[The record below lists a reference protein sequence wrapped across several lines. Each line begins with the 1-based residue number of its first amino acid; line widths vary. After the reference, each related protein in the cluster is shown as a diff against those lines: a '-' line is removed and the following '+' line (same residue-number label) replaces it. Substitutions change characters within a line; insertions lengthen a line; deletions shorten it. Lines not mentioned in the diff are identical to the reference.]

1 MQNFGCHFN
10 IFFRRIF
17 LVNNECKPYFD
28 LKPVS
33 NSGYMVNRLPLLVSP
48 AMTKALT
55 AAVAAILVVSN
66 ITTIY
71 AQQLTSQSGE
81 IDNGITATPTTFQSA
96 SDGFTVQVPDG
107 WIIQDANNTGSR
119 LEDEIRL
126 GYGILAQLCTR
137 EQQGAMLS
145 NASDTINSN
154 STITTN
160 GCQGA
165 QEELIHIVR
174 YPDLDTRVV
183 SNNITANNMTTDN
196 ILLYH
201 LQKLEEVGYRGIQI
215 VNRSD
220 VTLNLT
226 NPQTNQTIATM
237 PAKLVEMT
245 YNTASAPNEMRTGYL
260 ISTASNQTAPNLG
273 TTKGYTVFYEGNI
286 ITNAVTSGTTTSTT
300 SDSLALTLLSP
311 AAAQVFD
318 SFELIVAPELAQALS
333 EETGQAAETTEGEGE
348 GDGDEDEDN
357 GGDGDGD
364 EGDNEDGQ
372 GLAQR
377 IIEETEERVSRIIEE

>member
-1 MQNFGCHFN
+1 
-10 IFFRRIF
+10 
-17 LVNNECKPYFD
+17 
-28 LKPVS
+28 
-33 NSGYMVNRLPLLVSP
+33 MVNRLLLLVSSV
-48 AMTKALT
+48 MTKALT
-55 AAVAAILVVSN
+55 AAVAALLVVSN
-66 ITTIY
+66 ITTTY

-81 IDNGITATPTTFQSA
+81 IDNEITATPTTFQSA

-126 GYGILAQLCTR
+126 GYGILAQLCTK
-137 EQQGAMLS
+137 EQQGAILS

-174 YPDLDTRVV
+174 YPDLDTRLLA
-183 SNNITANNMTTDN
+183 NNVTFDDNMTTDN

-201 LQKLEEVGYRGIQI
+201 LQKLQEVGYRGIQI

-226 NPQTNQTIATM
+226 NPQTNQTIATV

-286 ITNAVTSGTTTSTT
+286 ITNAVTSETTTATASN
-300 SDSLALTLLSP
+300 SLALTLMPP
-311 AAAQVFD
+311 AVAQVFD
-318 SFELIVAPELAQALS
+318 SFELLVAPEVAQALA
-333 EETGQAAETTEGEGE
+333 EETAQAAETTEGGGE
-348 GDGDEDEDN
+348 GDDGDGDDN
-357 GGDGDGD
+357 GGDGDED

-377 IIEETEERVSRIIEE
+377 IIEETEERVSRIIGR

>member
-1 MQNFGCHFN
+1 
-10 IFFRRIF
+10 
-17 LVNNECKPYFD
+17 
-28 LKPVS
+28 
-33 NSGYMVNRLPLLVSP
+33 MVNRLPLLVSSV
-48 AMTKALT
+48 MTKALT
-55 AAVAAILVVSN
+55 AAVVAILVVSN
-66 ITTIY
+66 ITTTY

-96 SDGFTVQVPDG
+96 SDGFRVQVPDG

-126 GYGILAQLCTR
+126 GYGILAQLCTK
-137 EQQGAMLS
+137 EQQGATLS

-154 STITTN
+154 STINTN

-183 SNNITANNMTTDN
+183 SNNSTVNNMTTDN

-201 LQKLEEVGYRGIQI
+201 LQKLQEVGYRGIQI

-220 VTLNLT
+220 VKLNLT
-226 NPQTNQTIATM
+226 NSQTNQTIATV

-245 YNTASAPNEMRTGYL
+245 YNTASAPHVMRTGYL

-286 ITNAVTSGTTTSTT
+286 ITNA
-300 SDSLALTLLSP
+300 
-311 AAAQVFD
+311 AAVAQVFD
-318 SFELIVAPELAQALS
+318 SFELIVAPELAQALA
-333 EETGQAAETTEGEGE
+333 EETAQAAETTEGGGE

-357 GGDGDGD
+357 GGDGDED
-364 EGDNEDGQ
+364 EGDNVDGQ

-377 IIEETEERVSRIIEE
+377 IIEETEERISRIIGR

>member
-1 MQNFGCHFN
+1 V
-10 IFFRRIF
+10 I
-17 LVNNECKPYFD
+17 
-28 LKPVS
+28 
-33 NSGYMVNRLPLLVSP
+33 
-48 AMTKALT
+48 TKALT
-55 AAVAAILVVSN
+55 AAIAAILVVSN
-66 ITTIY
+66 ITIIN

-81 IDNGITATPTTFQSA
+81 IDNGIITATSTTFQST

-107 WIIQDANNTGSR
+107 WIIQDTNNTGLR

-126 GYGILAQLCTR
+126 GYGILAQLCNK
-137 EQQGAMLS
+137 EQQGSILS
-145 NASDTINSN
+145 NASDTINSI
-154 STITTN
+154 STVNTN

-165 QEELIHIVR
+165 QEIIHIVR

-183 SNNITANNMTTDN
+183 SNNITANNLTTDN

-201 LQKLEEVGYRGIQI
+201 LQKLQEVGYRGIQI

-226 NPQTNQTIATM
+226 NPQTSQTTATV

-245 YNTASAPNEMRTGYL
+245 YNTASAPDEMRRGYL
-260 ISTASNQTAPNLG
+260 LSTASNQTAPNFG

-286 ITNAVTSGTTTSTT
+286 ITNAVTSETTTATT

-311 AAAQVFD
+311 AVAQVFD
-318 SFELIVAPELAQALS
+318 SFELIVAPELALA
-333 EETGQAAETTEGEGE
+333 EETPQAVETTEGGGEGE
-348 GDGDEDEDN
+348 DDDGDDN
-357 GGDGDGD
+357 GGEDDDGDDNEGEDDDGD
-364 EGDNEDGQ
+364 EGDNDDGQ

-377 IIEETEERVSRIIEE
+377 IIEETEERVSRIIGR

>member
-1 MQNFGCHFN
+1 M
-10 IFFRRIF
+10 
-17 LVNNECKPYFD
+17 
-28 LKPVS
+28 
-33 NSGYMVNRLPLLVSP
+33 MVNRLPLLVSSV
-48 AMTKALT
+48 MTKALT
-55 AAVAAILVVSN
+55 AAVVAILVVSN

-96 SDGFTVQVPDG
+96 SDGFRVQVPDG

-126 GYGILAQLCTR
+126 GYGILAQLCTK
-137 EQQGAMLS
+137 EQQGATLS

-154 STITTN
+154 STINTN

-183 SNNITANNMTTDN
+183 SNNSTVNNMTTDN

-201 LQKLEEVGYRGIQI
+201 LQKLQEVGYRGIQI

-220 VTLNLT
+220 VKLNLT
-226 NPQTNQTIATM
+226 NPQTNQTIATV

-286 ITNAVTSGTTTSTT
+286 ITNA
-300 SDSLALTLLSP
+300 
-311 AAAQVFD
+311 AAVAQVFD
-318 SFELIVAPELAQALS
+318 SFELIVAPELAQALA
-333 EETGQAAETTEGEGE
+333 EETAQAAETTEGGGE

-357 GGDGDGD
+357 GGDGDEDEDNGGDGDED
-364 EGDNEDGQ
+364 EGDNVDGQ

-377 IIEETEERVSRIIEE
+377 IIEETEERISRIIGR

>member
-1 MQNFGCHFN
+1 
-10 IFFRRIF
+10 
-17 LVNNECKPYFD
+17 
-28 LKPVS
+28 
-33 NSGYMVNRLPLLVSP
+33 MVNRLPLLVSSV
-48 AMTKALT
+48 MTKALT
-55 AAVAAILVVSN
+55 AAVVAVLVVSN

-96 SDGFTVQVPDG
+96 SDGFRVQVPDG

-126 GYGILAQLCTR
+126 GYGILAQLCAK
-137 EQQGAMLS
+137 EQQGAILS

-154 STITTN
+154 STINTN

-183 SNNITANNMTTDN
+183 SNNSTVNNMTTDN

-201 LQKLEEVGYRGIQI
+201 LQKLQEVGYRDIQI

-220 VTLNLT
+220 VKLNLT
-226 NPQTNQTIATM
+226 NPQTNQTIATV

-245 YNTASAPNEMRTGYL
+245 YNTASAPNVMRTGYL

-286 ITNAVTSGTTTSTT
+286 ITNA
-300 SDSLALTLLSP
+300 
-311 AAAQVFD
+311 AAVAQVFD
-318 SFELIVAPELAQALS
+318 SFELIVAPELAQALA
-333 EETGQAAETTEGEGE
+333 EETAQAAEATEGGGE
-348 GDGDEDEDN
+348 GDDDEDEDN
-357 GGDGDGD
+357 AGDGDED

-372 GLAQR
+372 GLERIGR
-377 IIEETEERVSRIIEE
+377 IIGR

>member
-1 MQNFGCHFN
+1 
-10 IFFRRIF
+10 
-17 LVNNECKPYFD
+17 
-28 LKPVS
+28 
-33 NSGYMVNRLPLLVSP
+33 MVNRLLLLVSSV
-48 AMTKALT
+48 MTKALT
-55 AAVAAILVVSN
+55 VAVAAILVVSN
-66 ITTIY
+66 ITIIY

-96 SDGFTVQVPDG
+96 SDGFRVQVPDG

-126 GYGILAQLCTR
+126 GYGILAQLCTK
-137 EQQGAMLS
+137 EQQGAILS

-154 STITTN
+154 STINTN

-183 SNNITANNMTTDN
+183 SNNSTVNNMTTDN

-201 LQKLEEVGYRGIQI
+201 LQKLQEVGYRGIQI

-226 NPQTNQTIATM
+226 NPQTNQTIATV

-286 ITNAVTSGTTTSTT
+286 ITNA
-300 SDSLALTLLSP
+300 
-311 AAAQVFD
+311 AAVAQVFD
-318 SFELIVAPELAQALS
+318 SFELIVAPELAQALA
-333 EETGQAAETTEGEGE
+333 EETAQAAETTEGGGE

-357 GGDGDGD
+357 AGDGDEDEDNAGDGDED

-377 IIEETEERVSRIIEE
+377 IIEETEERISRIIGR

>member
-1 MQNFGCHFN
+1 
-10 IFFRRIF
+10 
-17 LVNNECKPYFD
+17 
-28 LKPVS
+28 
-33 NSGYMVNRLPLLVSP
+33 
-48 AMTKALT
+48 MTKALT
-55 AAVAAILVVSN
+55 AAVVAVLVVSN

-126 GYGILAQLCTR
+126 GYGILAQLCAK
-137 EQQGAMLS
+137 EQQGAILS

-154 STITTN
+154 STINTN

-183 SNNITANNMTTDN
+183 SNNSTVNNMTTDN

-201 LQKLEEVGYRGIQI
+201 LQKLQEVGYRDIQI

-220 VTLNLT
+220 VKLNLT
-226 NPQTNQTIATM
+226 NPQTNQTIATV

-245 YNTASAPNEMRTGYL
+245 YNTASAPNVMRTGYL

-286 ITNAVTSGTTTSTT
+286 ITNA
-300 SDSLALTLLSP
+300 
-311 AAAQVFD
+311 AAVAQVFD
-318 SFELIVAPELAQALS
+318 SFELIVAPELAQALA
-333 EETGQAAETTEGEGE
+333 EETAQAAEATEGGGE
-348 GDGDEDEDN
+348 GDDDEDEDN
-357 GGDGDGD
+357 AGDGDED

-377 IIEETEERVSRIIEE
+377 IIEETEERIGRIIGR

>member
-1 MQNFGCHFN
+1 
-10 IFFRRIF
+10 
-17 LVNNECKPYFD
+17 
-28 LKPVS
+28 
-33 NSGYMVNRLPLLVSP
+33 MVNRLPLLVSSV
-48 AMTKALT
+48 MTKALT
-55 AAVAAILVVSN
+55 AAVVAVLVVSN

-96 SDGFTVQVPDG
+96 SDGFRVQVPDG

-126 GYGILAQLCTR
+126 GYGILAQLCTK
-137 EQQGAMLS
+137 EQQGAILS

-154 STITTN
+154 STINTN

-183 SNNITANNMTTDN
+183 SNNSTVNNMTTDN

-201 LQKLEEVGYRGIQI
+201 LQKLQEVGYRDIQI

-220 VTLNLT
+220 VKLNLT
-226 NPQTNQTIATM
+226 NPQTNQTIATV

-245 YNTASAPNEMRTGYL
+245 YNTASAPNVMRTGYL

-286 ITNAVTSGTTTSTT
+286 ITNA
-300 SDSLALTLLSP
+300 
-311 AAAQVFD
+311 AAVAQVFD
-318 SFELIVAPELAQALS
+318 SFELIVAPELAQALA
-333 EETGQAAETTEGEGE
+333 EETAQAAEATEGGGE
-348 GDGDEDEDN
+348 GDDDEDEDN
-357 GGDGDGD
+357 AGDGDED

-377 IIEETEERVSRIIEE
+377 IIEETEERIGRIIGR

>member
-1 MQNFGCHFN
+1 
-10 IFFRRIF
+10 
-17 LVNNECKPYFD
+17 
-28 LKPVS
+28 
-33 NSGYMVNRLPLLVSP
+33 MVNRLPLLVSSV
-48 AMTKALT
+48 MTKALT
-55 AAVAAILVVSN
+55 AAVVAILVVSN

-96 SDGFTVQVPDG
+96 SDGFRVQVPDG

-126 GYGILAQLCTR
+126 GYGILAQLCAK
-137 EQQGAMLS
+137 EQQGAILS

-154 STITTN
+154 STINTN

-183 SNNITANNMTTDN
+183 SNNSTVNNMTTDN

-201 LQKLEEVGYRGIQI
+201 LQKLQEVGYRDIQI

-220 VTLNLT
+220 VKLNLT
-226 NPQTNQTIATM
+226 NPQTNQTIATV

-245 YNTASAPNEMRTGYL
+245 YNTASAPNVMRTGYL

-286 ITNAVTSGTTTSTT
+286 ITNA
-300 SDSLALTLLSP
+300 
-311 AAAQVFD
+311 AAVAQVFD
-318 SFELIVAPELAQALS
+318 SFELIVAPELAQALA
-333 EETGQAAETTEGEGE
+333 EETAQAAETTEGGGE

-357 GGDGDGD
+357 AGDGDEDEDNAGDGDED

-377 IIEETEERVSRIIEE
+377 IIEETEERISRIIGR

>member
-1 MQNFGCHFN
+1 LYQIIGNMA
-10 IFFRRIF
+10 
-17 LVNNECKPYFD
+17 
-28 LKPVS
+28 
-33 NSGYMVNRLPLLVSP
+33 NRLPLSLSSV
-48 AMTKALT
+48 MTKALT

-66 ITTIY
+66 ITVIN

-81 IDNGITATPTTFQSA
+81 IDNGITTTSTTFQST

-107 WIIQDANNTGSR
+107 WIIQDTNNTGPR

-126 GYGILAQLCTR
+126 GYGILAQLCTK
-137 EQQGAMLS
+137 EQQGAILS
-145 NASDTINSN
+145 NASDTINSI
-154 STITTN
+154 STATTN

-165 QEELIHIVR
+165 QEEIIHIVR

-183 SNNITANNMTTDN
+183 SNNVTANNLTTDN

-201 LQKLEEVGYRGIQI
+201 LQKLQEVGYRGIQI

-226 NPQTNQTIATM
+226 NPQTNQTTATV

-245 YNTASAPNEMRTGYL
+245 YNTASTPNEMRRGYL

-273 TTKGYTVFYEGNI
+273 TTKGYTVFYEDNI
-286 ITNAVTSGTTTSTT
+286 ITNAVTSETTTATAC
-300 SDSLALTLLSP
+300 DSLVLTLLSP
-311 AAAQVFD
+311 AVAQVFD
-318 SFELIVAPELAQALS
+318 SFELIVAPELALA
-333 EETGQAAETTEGEGE
+333 EETPQAAETTEGEGE
-348 GDGDEDEDN
+348 GDGDDGDDN
-357 GGDGDGD
+357 EGDGDDGDDNEGDGDDGDDNEGDGDDGD

-377 IIEETEERVSRIIEE
+377 IIEETEERVSRIIER

>member
-1 MQNFGCHFN
+1 
-10 IFFRRIF
+10 
-17 LVNNECKPYFD
+17 
-28 LKPVS
+28 
-33 NSGYMVNRLPLLVSP
+33 MVNRLPLLVSSV
-48 AMTKALT
+48 MTKALT
-55 AAVAAILVVSN
+55 AAVVAILVVSN

-96 SDGFTVQVPDG
+96 SDGFRVQVPDG

-126 GYGILAQLCTR
+126 GYGILAQLCAK
-137 EQQGAMLS
+137 EQQGTILS

-154 STITTN
+154 STINTN

-183 SNNITANNMTTDN
+183 SNNSTVNNMTTDN

-201 LQKLEEVGYRGIQI
+201 LQKLQEVGYRDIQI

-220 VTLNLT
+220 VKLNLT
-226 NPQTNQTIATM
+226 NPQTNQTIATV

-245 YNTASAPNEMRTGYL
+245 YNTASAPNVMRTGYL

-286 ITNAVTSGTTTSTT
+286 ITNA
-300 SDSLALTLLSP
+300 
-311 AAAQVFD
+311 AAVAQVFD
-318 SFELIVAPELAQALS
+318 SFELIVAPELAQAV
-333 EETGQAAETTEGEGE
+333 ETTEGGGE

-357 GGDGDGD
+357 AGDDDED

-377 IIEETEERVSRIIEE
+377 IIEETEERISRIIGR

>member
-1 MQNFGCHFN
+1 
-10 IFFRRIF
+10 
-17 LVNNECKPYFD
+17 
-28 LKPVS
+28 
-33 NSGYMVNRLPLLVSP
+33 MVNRLPLWVSSV
-48 AMTKALT
+48 MTKALT

-126 GYGILAQLCTR
+126 GYGILAQLCTK
-137 EQQGAMLS
+137 EQQGAILS

-201 LQKLEEVGYRGIQI
+201 LQKLQEVGYRGIQI

-226 NPQTNQTIATM
+226 NPQTNQTIATV

-245 YNTASAPNEMRTGYL
+245 YNTASAPNVMRTGYL

-286 ITNAVTSGTTTSTT
+286 ITNA
-300 SDSLALTLLSP
+300 
-311 AAAQVFD
+311 AAVAQVFD
-318 SFELIVAPELAQALS
+318 SFELIVAPELAQALA
-333 EETGQAAETTEGEGE
+333 EETAQAAETTEGGGE

-357 GGDGDGD
+357 AGDGDEDEDNAGDGDED

-377 IIEETEERVSRIIEE
+377 IIEETEERISRIIGR

>member
-1 MQNFGCHFN
+1 
-10 IFFRRIF
+10 
-17 LVNNECKPYFD
+17 
-28 LKPVS
+28 
-33 NSGYMVNRLPLLVSP
+33 
-48 AMTKALT
+48 MTKALT
-55 AAVAAILVVSN
+55 VAVAAILVVSN
-66 ITTIY
+66 ITIIY

-96 SDGFTVQVPDG
+96 SDGFRVQVPDG

-126 GYGILAQLCTR
+126 GYGILAQLCTK
-137 EQQGAMLS
+137 EQQGAILP

-154 STITTN
+154 STINTN

-165 QEELIHIVR
+165 QEGLIHIVR

-201 LQKLEEVGYRGIQI
+201 LQKLQEVGYRGIQI

-226 NPQTNQTIATM
+226 NPQTNQTIATV

-245 YNTASAPNEMRTGYL
+245 YNTASAPNEMRRGYL

-286 ITNAVTSGTTTSTT
+286 ITNA
-300 SDSLALTLLSP
+300 
-311 AAAQVFD
+311 AAVAQVFD
-318 SFELIVAPELAQALS
+318 SFELIVAPELAQALA
-333 EETGQAAETTEGEGE
+333 EETAQAAEATEGGGE
-348 GDGDEDEDN
+348 GDDDEDEDN
-357 GGDGDGD
+357 AGDGDED

-377 IIEETEERVSRIIEE
+377 IIEETEERIGRIIGR

>member
-1 MQNFGCHFN
+1 
-10 IFFRRIF
+10 
-17 LVNNECKPYFD
+17 
-28 LKPVS
+28 
-33 NSGYMVNRLPLLVSP
+33 
-48 AMTKALT
+48 MTKALT
-55 AAVAAILVVSN
+55 VAVAAILVVSI
-66 ITTIY
+66 ITIIY

-96 SDGFTVQVPDG
+96 SDGFRVQVPDG

-126 GYGILAQLCTR
+126 GYGILAQLCTK
-137 EQQGAMLS
+137 EQQGAILP

-154 STITTN
+154 STINTN

-165 QEELIHIVR
+165 QEGLIHIVR

-201 LQKLEEVGYRGIQI
+201 LQKLQEVGYRGIQI

-226 NPQTNQTIATM
+226 NPQTNQTIATV

-245 YNTASAPNEMRTGYL
+245 YNTASAPNVMRTGYL

-286 ITNAVTSGTTTSTT
+286 ITNA
-300 SDSLALTLLSP
+300 
-311 AAAQVFD
+311 AAVAQVFD
-318 SFELIVAPELAQALS
+318 SFELIVAPELAQALA
-333 EETGQAAETTEGEGE
+333 EETAQAAEATEGGGE
-348 GDGDEDEDN
+348 GDDDEDEDN
-357 GGDGDGD
+357 AGDGDED

-377 IIEETEERVSRIIEE
+377 IIEETEERIGRIIGR

>member
-1 MQNFGCHFN
+1 
-10 IFFRRIF
+10 
-17 LVNNECKPYFD
+17 
-28 LKPVS
+28 
-33 NSGYMVNRLPLLVSP
+33 MVNRLPLSVSSV
-48 AMTKALT
+48 MTKALT

-66 ITTIY
+66 ITVIN

-81 IDNGITATPTTFQSA
+81 IDNGVTATSTTFQST

-107 WIIQDANNTGSR
+107 WIIQDTNNTGPR

-126 GYGILAQLCTR
+126 GYGILAQLCTK
-137 EQQGAMLS
+137 EQQGAILS
-145 NASDTINSN
+145 NASDTINSI
-154 STITTN
+154 STVNTN

-165 QEELIHIVR
+165 QEEIIHIVR

-183 SNNITANNMTTDN
+183 SNNITANNLTTDN

-201 LQKLEEVGYRGIQI
+201 LQKLQEVGYRGIQI

-226 NPQTNQTIATM
+226 NPQANQTTATA

-245 YNTASAPNEMRTGYL
+245 YNTASAPNVMRTGYL

-286 ITNAVTSGTTTSTT
+286 ITNA
-300 SDSLALTLLSP
+300 
-311 AAAQVFD
+311 AAVAQVFD
-318 SFELIVAPELAQALS
+318 SFELIVAPELAQALA
-333 EETGQAAETTEGEGE
+333 EETAQAAEATEGGGE

-357 GGDGDGD
+357 AGDGDED

-377 IIEETEERVSRIIEE
+377 IIEETEERIG

>member
-1 MQNFGCHFN
+1 
-10 IFFRRIF
+10 
-17 LVNNECKPYFD
+17 
-28 LKPVS
+28 
-33 NSGYMVNRLPLLVSP
+33 MVNRLPLWVSSV
-48 AMTKALT
+48 MTKALT

-126 GYGILAQLCTR
+126 GYGILAQLCAK
-137 EQQGAMLS
+137 EQQGAILS

-201 LQKLEEVGYRGIQI
+201 LQKLQEVGYRDIQI

-220 VTLNLT
+220 VKLNLT
-226 NPQTNQTIATM
+226 NPQTNQTIATV

-245 YNTASAPNEMRTGYL
+245 YNTASAPNVMRTGYL

-286 ITNAVTSGTTTSTT
+286 ITNA
-300 SDSLALTLLSP
+300 
-311 AAAQVFD
+311 AAVAQVFD
-318 SFELIVAPELAQALS
+318 SFELIVAPELAQALA
-333 EETGQAAETTEGEGE
+333 EETAQAAETTEGGGE

-357 GGDGDGD
+357 AGDGDEDEDNAGDGDED

>member
-1 MQNFGCHFN
+1 
-10 IFFRRIF
+10 
-17 LVNNECKPYFD
+17 
-28 LKPVS
+28 
-33 NSGYMVNRLPLLVSP
+33 MVNRLPLWVSSV
-48 AMTKALT
+48 MTKALT

-96 SDGFTVQVPDG
+96 SDGFRVQVPDG

-126 GYGILAQLCTR
+126 GYGILAQLCAK
-137 EQQGAMLS
+137 EQQGAILS

-154 STITTN
+154 STINTN

-183 SNNITANNMTTDN
+183 SNNSTVNNMTTDN

-201 LQKLEEVGYRGIQI
+201 LQKLQEVGYRDIQI

-220 VTLNLT
+220 VKLNLT
-226 NPQTNQTIATM
+226 NPQTNQTIATV

-245 YNTASAPNEMRTGYL
+245 YNTASAPNVMRTGYL

-286 ITNAVTSGTTTSTT
+286 ITNA
-300 SDSLALTLLSP
+300 
-311 AAAQVFD
+311 AAVAQVFD
-318 SFELIVAPELAQALS
+318 SFELIVAPELAQALA
-333 EETGQAAETTEGEGE
+333 EETAQAAETTEGGGE

-357 GGDGDGD
+357 AGDGDEDEDNAGDGDED

-377 IIEETEERVSRIIEE
+377 IIEETEERISRIIGR

>member
-1 MQNFGCHFN
+1 
-10 IFFRRIF
+10 
-17 LVNNECKPYFD
+17 
-28 LKPVS
+28 
-33 NSGYMVNRLPLLVSP
+33 
-48 AMTKALT
+48 MTKALT
-55 AAVAAILVVSN
+55 AAVVAVLVVSN

-96 SDGFTVQVPDG
+96 SDGFRVQVPDG

-126 GYGILAQLCTR
+126 GYGILAQLCAK
-137 EQQGAMLS
+137 EQQGAILS

-154 STITTN
+154 STINTN

-183 SNNITANNMTTDN
+183 SNNSTVNNMTTDN

-201 LQKLEEVGYRGIQI
+201 LQKLQEVGYRGIQI

-226 NPQTNQTIATM
+226 NPQTNQTIATV

-245 YNTASAPNEMRTGYL
+245 YNTASAPNEMRRGYL

-286 ITNAVTSGTTTSTT
+286 ITNA
-300 SDSLALTLLSP
+300 
-311 AAAQVFD
+311 AAVAQVFD
-318 SFELIVAPELAQALS
+318 SFELIVAPELAQALA
-333 EETGQAAETTEGEGE
+333 EETAQAAEATEGGGE
-348 GDGDEDEDN
+348 GDDDEDEDN
-357 GGDGDGD
+357 AGDGDED

-377 IIEETEERVSRIIEE
+377 IIEETEERIGRIIGR

>member
-1 MQNFGCHFN
+1 
-10 IFFRRIF
+10 
-17 LVNNECKPYFD
+17 
-28 LKPVS
+28 
-33 NSGYMVNRLPLLVSP
+33 
-48 AMTKALT
+48 MTKALT
-55 AAVAAILVVSN
+55 VAVAAILVVSN

-126 GYGILAQLCTR
+126 GYGILAQLCTK
-137 EQQGAMLS
+137 EQQGAILP

-165 QEELIHIVR
+165 QEGLIHIVR

-201 LQKLEEVGYRGIQI
+201 LQKLQEVGYRGIQM

-226 NPQTNQTIATM
+226 NPQTNQTIATV

-245 YNTASAPNEMRTGYL
+245 YNTASAPNEMRRGYL

-286 ITNAVTSGTTTSTT
+286 ITNAVTSETTTATASN
-300 SDSLALTLLSP
+300 SLALTLLPP
-311 AAAQVFD
+311 AVAQVFD
-318 SFELIVAPELAQALS
+318 SFELLVAPEVAQALA
-333 EETGQAAETTEGEGE
+333 EETAQAAETTEGGGEGDDGDGDDNGGDDGDGDDNGGDDGDGDDNGGDD
-348 GDGDEDEDN
+348 GDGDE
-357 GGDGDGD
+357 D

-377 IIEETEERVSRIIEE
+377 IIEETEERVGRIIGR

>member
-1 MQNFGCHFN
+1 
-10 IFFRRIF
+10 
-17 LVNNECKPYFD
+17 
-28 LKPVS
+28 
-33 NSGYMVNRLPLLVSP
+33 MVNRLLLLVSSV
-48 AMTKALT
+48 MTKALT
-55 AAVAAILVVSN
+55 VAVAAILVVSN
-66 ITTIY
+66 ITIIY

-126 GYGILAQLCTR
+126 GYGILAQLCTK
-137 EQQGAMLS
+137 EQQGAILP

-154 STITTN
+154 STINTN

-165 QEELIHIVR
+165 QEGLIHIVR

-201 LQKLEEVGYRGIQI
+201 LQKLQEVGYRGIQI

-226 NPQTNQTIATM
+226 NPQTNQTIATV

-245 YNTASAPNEMRTGYL
+245 YNTASAPNEMRRGYL

-286 ITNAVTSGTTTSTT
+286 ITNAVTSETTTATASN
-300 SDSLALTLLSP
+300 SLALTLLPP
-311 AAAQVFD
+311 AVAQVFD
-318 SFELIVAPELAQALS
+318 SFELLVAPEVAQALA
-333 EETGQAAETTEGEGE
+333 EETAQAAETTEGGGEGDDGDGDDNGGDDGDGDDNGGDDGDGDDNGGDDGDGDDNGGDD
-348 GDGDEDEDN
+348 GDGDE
-357 GGDGDGD
+357 D

-377 IIEETEERVSRIIEE
+377 IIEETEERVGRIIGR

>member
-1 MQNFGCHFN
+1 
-10 IFFRRIF
+10 
-17 LVNNECKPYFD
+17 
-28 LKPVS
+28 
-33 NSGYMVNRLPLLVSP
+33 MVNRLPLWVSSV
-48 AMTKALT
+48 MTKALT

-126 GYGILAQLCTR
+126 GYGILAQLCTK
-137 EQQGAMLS
+137 EQQGAILS

-201 LQKLEEVGYRGIQI
+201 LQKLQEVGYRGIQI

-226 NPQTNQTIATM
+226 NPQTNQTIATV

-286 ITNAVTSGTTTSTT
+286 ITNAVTSETTTSTT

-318 SFELIVAPELAQALS
+318 SFELIIAPELAQALA
-333 EETGQAAETTEGEGE
+333 EETGQAAETIAETTEGEGE

-357 GGDGDGD
+357 GGDGDEDEDNGGDGD
-364 EGDNEDGQ
+364 EDEDNGGDGDEDESDNEDGQ

>member
-1 MQNFGCHFN
+1 
-10 IFFRRIF
+10 
-17 LVNNECKPYFD
+17 
-28 LKPVS
+28 
-33 NSGYMVNRLPLLVSP
+33 MVNRLPLWVSSV
-48 AMTKALT
+48 MTKALT

-126 GYGILAQLCTR
+126 GYGILAQLCTK
-137 EQQGAMLS
+137 EQQGAILS

-201 LQKLEEVGYRGIQI
+201 LQKLQEVGYRGIQI

-226 NPQTNQTIATM
+226 NPQTNQTIATV

-286 ITNAVTSGTTTSTT
+286 ITNAVTSETTTSTT

-318 SFELIVAPELAQALS
+318 SFELIVAPELAQALA
-333 EETGQAAETTEGEGE
+333 EETGQAAETTAETTEGEGE

-357 GGDGDGD
+357 GGDGDEDEDNGGDGD
-364 EGDNEDGQ
+364 EDEDNGGDGDEDESDNEDGQ

>member
-1 MQNFGCHFN
+1 
-10 IFFRRIF
+10 
-17 LVNNECKPYFD
+17 
-28 LKPVS
+28 
-33 NSGYMVNRLPLLVSP
+33 MVNRLPLSVSSV
-48 AMTKALT
+48 MTKALT

-66 ITTIY
+66 ITVIN

-81 IDNGITATPTTFQSA
+81 IDNGVTATSTTFQST

-107 WIIQDANNTGSR
+107 WIIQDTNNTGPR

-126 GYGILAQLCTR
+126 GYGILAQLCTK
-137 EQQGAMLS
+137 EQQGAILS
-145 NASDTINSN
+145 NASDTINSI
-154 STITTN
+154 STVNTN

-165 QEELIHIVR
+165 QEEIIHIVR

-183 SNNITANNMTTDN
+183 SNNITANNLTTDN

-201 LQKLEEVGYRGIQI
+201 LQKLQEVGYRGIQI
-215 VNRSD
+215 VDRSD

-226 NPQTNQTIATM
+226 NPQANQTTATV

-245 YNTASAPNEMRTGYL
+245 YNTASAPNEMRRGYL

-286 ITNAVTSGTTTSTT
+286 ITNAVTSETTTATA

-311 AAAQVFD
+311 AVAQVFD
-318 SFELIVAPELAQALS
+318 SFELIVAPELALA
-333 EETGQAAETTEGEGE
+333 EETPQAAETTEGGGE
-348 GDGDEDEDN
+348 GDDDDGDDN
-357 GGDGDGD
+357 GGDDDDGD
-364 EGDNEDGQ
+364 DNGGDDDDGDDNGGDDDDGDDGDNEDGQ

-377 IIEETEERVSRIIEE
+377 IIEETEERVSRIIER

>member
-1 MQNFGCHFN
+1 
-10 IFFRRIF
+10 
-17 LVNNECKPYFD
+17 
-28 LKPVS
+28 
-33 NSGYMVNRLPLLVSP
+33 MVNRLPLLVSSV
-48 AMTKALT
+48 MTKALT
-55 AAVAAILVVSN
+55 AAVVAILVVSN

-96 SDGFTVQVPDG
+96 SDGFRVQVPDG

-126 GYGILAQLCTR
+126 GYGILAQLCAK
-137 EQQGAMLS
+137 EQQGAILS

-154 STITTN
+154 STINTD

-183 SNNITANNMTTDN
+183 SNNSTVNNMTTDN

-201 LQKLEEVGYRGIQI
+201 LQKLQEVGYRDIQI

-220 VTLNLT
+220 VKLNLT
-226 NPQTNQTIATM
+226 NPQTNQTIATV

-245 YNTASAPNEMRTGYL
+245 YNTASAPNVMRTGYL

-286 ITNAVTSGTTTSTT
+286 ITNA
-300 SDSLALTLLSP
+300 
-311 AAAQVFD
+311 AAVAQVFD
-318 SFELIVAPELAQALS
+318 SFELIVAPELAQALA
-333 EETGQAAETTEGEGE
+333 EETAQAAETTEGGGE

-357 GGDGDGD
+357 AGDGDED

-377 IIEETEERVSRIIEE
+377 IIEETEERISRIIGR

>member
-1 MQNFGCHFN
+1 
-10 IFFRRIF
+10 
-17 LVNNECKPYFD
+17 
-28 LKPVS
+28 
-33 NSGYMVNRLPLLVSP
+33 MVNRLLLLVSSV
-48 AMTKALT
+48 MTKALT
-55 AAVAAILVVSN
+55 VTVAAILVVSN
-66 ITTIY
+66 ITIIH

-96 SDGFTVQVPDG
+96 SDGFTGQVPDG

-126 GYGILAQLCTR
+126 GYGILAQLCIK
-137 EQQGAMLS
+137 EQQGAILS

-154 STITTN
+154 STISTN

-201 LQKLEEVGYRGIQI
+201 LQKLQEVGYRGIQI

-226 NPQTNQTIATM
+226 NPQTNQTIATV

-245 YNTASAPNEMRTGYL
+245 YNTASAPNEMRRGYL

-286 ITNAVTSGTTTSTT
+286 ITNAVTSETTTATASN
-300 SDSLALTLLSP
+300 SLALTLLPP
-311 AAAQVFD
+311 AVAQVFD
-318 SFELIVAPELAQALS
+318 SFELIVAPEVAQALA
-333 EETGQAAETTEGEGE
+333 EETAQAAETTEGEGE

-357 GGDGDGD
+357 GGDGEEDEDNGGDGEEDEDNGGDGDED

>member
-1 MQNFGCHFN
+1 
-10 IFFRRIF
+10 
-17 LVNNECKPYFD
+17 
-28 LKPVS
+28 
-33 NSGYMVNRLPLLVSP
+33 
-48 AMTKALT
+48 
-55 AAVAAILVVSN
+55 
-66 ITTIY
+66 
-71 AQQLTSQSGE
+71 
-81 IDNGITATPTTFQSA
+81 
-96 SDGFTVQVPDG
+96 
-107 WIIQDANNTGSR
+107 

-126 GYGILAQLCTR
+126 GYGILAQLCTK
-137 EQQGAMLS
+137 EQQGAILP

-154 STITTN
+154 STINTN

-165 QEELIHIVR
+165 QEGLIHIVR

-201 LQKLEEVGYRGIQI
+201 LQKLQEVGYRGIQI

-226 NPQTNQTIATM
+226 NPQTNQTIATV

-245 YNTASAPNEMRTGYL
+245 YNTASAPNEMRRGYL

-286 ITNAVTSGTTTSTT
+286 ITNA
-300 SDSLALTLLSP
+300 
-311 AAAQVFD
+311 AAVAQVFD
-318 SFELIVAPELAQALS
+318 SFELIVAPELAQALA
-333 EETGQAAETTEGEGE
+333 EETAQAAEATEGGGE
-348 GDGDEDEDN
+348 GDDDEDEDN
-357 GGDGDGD
+357 AGDGDED

-377 IIEETEERVSRIIEE
+377 IIEETEERIGRIIGR

>member
-1 MQNFGCHFN
+1 
-10 IFFRRIF
+10 
-17 LVNNECKPYFD
+17 
-28 LKPVS
+28 
-33 NSGYMVNRLPLLVSP
+33 MVNRLPLLVSSV
-48 AMTKALT
+48 MTKALT
-55 AAVAAILVVSN
+55 AAVVAILGVSN

-96 SDGFTVQVPDG
+96 SDGFRVQVPDG

-126 GYGILAQLCTR
+126 GYGILAQLCAK
-137 EQQGAMLS
+137 EQQGAILS

-154 STITTN
+154 STINTN

-183 SNNITANNMTTDN
+183 SNNSTVNNMTTDN

-201 LQKLEEVGYRGIQI
+201 LQKLQEVGYRDIQI

-220 VTLNLT
+220 VKLNLT
-226 NPQTNQTIATM
+226 NPQTNQTIATV

-245 YNTASAPNEMRTGYL
+245 YNTASAPNVMRTGYL

-286 ITNAVTSGTTTSTT
+286 ITNA
-300 SDSLALTLLSP
+300 
-311 AAAQVFD
+311 AAVAQVFD
-318 SFELIVAPELAQALS
+318 SFELIVAPELAQALA
-333 EETGQAAETTEGEGE
+333 EETAQAAETTEGGGE

-357 GGDGDGD
+357 AGDGDEDEDNAGDGDED

-377 IIEETEERVSRIIEE
+377 IIEETEERISRIIGR

>member
-1 MQNFGCHFN
+1 
-10 IFFRRIF
+10 
-17 LVNNECKPYFD
+17 
-28 LKPVS
+28 
-33 NSGYMVNRLPLLVSP
+33 
-48 AMTKALT
+48 MTKALT
-55 AAVAAILVVSN
+55 AAVVAVLVVSN

-96 SDGFTVQVPDG
+96 SDGFRVQVPDG

-126 GYGILAQLCTR
+126 GYGILAQLCAK
-137 EQQGAMLS
+137 EQQGAILS

-154 STITTN
+154 STINTN

-183 SNNITANNMTTDN
+183 SNNSTVNNMTTDN

-201 LQKLEEVGYRGIQI
+201 LQKLQEVGYRDIQI

-220 VTLNLT
+220 VKLNLT
-226 NPQTNQTIATM
+226 NPQTNQTIATV

-245 YNTASAPNEMRTGYL
+245 YNTASAPNVMRTGYL

-286 ITNAVTSGTTTSTT
+286 ITNA
-300 SDSLALTLLSP
+300 
-311 AAAQVFD
+311 AAVAQVFD
-318 SFELIVAPELAQALS
+318 SFELIVAPELAQALA
-333 EETGQAAETTEGEGE
+333 EETAQAAEATEGGGE
-348 GDGDEDEDN
+348 GDDDEDEDN
-357 GGDGDGD
+357 AGDGDED

-377 IIEETEERVSRIIEE
+377 IIEETEERIGRIIGR

>member
-1 MQNFGCHFN
+1 
-10 IFFRRIF
+10 
-17 LVNNECKPYFD
+17 
-28 LKPVS
+28 
-33 NSGYMVNRLPLLVSP
+33 MVNRLPLSVSSV
-48 AMTKALT
+48 MTKALT

-66 ITTIY
+66 ITVIN

-81 IDNGITATPTTFQSA
+81 IDNGVTATSTTFQST

-107 WIIQDANNTGSR
+107 WIIQDTNNTGPR

-126 GYGILAQLCTR
+126 GYGILAQLCTK
-137 EQQGAMLS
+137 EQQGAILS
-145 NASDTINSN
+145 NASDTINSI
-154 STITTN
+154 STVNTN

-165 QEELIHIVR
+165 QEEIIHIVR

-183 SNNITANNMTTDN
+183 SNNITANNLTTDN

-201 LQKLEEVGYRGIQI
+201 LQKLQEVGYRGIQI

-226 NPQTNQTIATM
+226 NPQANQTTATV

-245 YNTASAPNEMRTGYL
+245 YNTASAPNEMRRGYL

-286 ITNAVTSGTTTSTT
+286 ITNAVTSETTTATA

-311 AAAQVFD
+311 AVAQVFD
-318 SFELIVAPELAQALS
+318 SFELIVAPELALA
-333 EETGQAAETTEGEGE
+333 EETPQAAETTEGGGE
-348 GDGDEDEDN
+348 GDDDN
-357 GGDGDGD
+357 GGDDDDGD
-364 EGDNEDGQ
+364 DNGGDDDDGDDNGGDDDDGDDGDNEDGQ

-377 IIEETEERVSRIIEE
+377 IIEETEERV

>member
-1 MQNFGCHFN
+1 
-10 IFFRRIF
+10 
-17 LVNNECKPYFD
+17 
-28 LKPVS
+28 
-33 NSGYMVNRLPLLVSP
+33 MVNRLPLSVSSV
-48 AMTKALT
+48 MTKALT

-66 ITTIY
+66 ITVIN

-81 IDNGITATPTTFQSA
+81 IDNGVTATSTTFQST

-107 WIIQDANNTGSR
+107 WIIQDTNNTGPR

-126 GYGILAQLCTR
+126 GYGILAQLCTK
-137 EQQGAMLS
+137 EQQGAILS
-145 NASDTINSN
+145 NASDTINSI
-154 STITTN
+154 STVNTN

-165 QEELIHIVR
+165 QEEIIHIVR

-183 SNNITANNMTTDN
+183 SNNITANNLTTDN

-201 LQKLEEVGYRGIQI
+201 LQKLQEVGYRGIQI

-226 NPQTNQTIATM
+226 NPQANQTTATA

-245 YNTASAPNEMRTGYL
+245 YNTASAPNEMRRGYL

-286 ITNAVTSGTTTSTT
+286 ITNA
-300 SDSLALTLLSP
+300 
-311 AAAQVFD
+311 AAVAQVFD
-318 SFELIVAPELAQALS
+318 SFELIVAPELAQALA
-333 EETGQAAETTEGEGE
+333 EETAQAAETTEGGGE

-357 GGDGDGD
+357 AGDDDED

-377 IIEETEERVSRIIEE
+377 IIEETEERISRIIG